1 MVGIFHIY
9 IYRYSLINPKRW
21 PYNFPGSASAQEHRQ
36 AAKDGQTQGLFRSQ
50 ETPDWGGFFREPSGK
65 LTVCY
70 EILWVFMVILFD
82 YDDVMGFYCDL
93 MGFTLW

>member
-82 YDDVMGFYCDL
+82 FM
-93 MGFTLW
+93 MM